1 MDKVKGIA
9 IIIIAIVSVIVT
21 VLVAN
26 VLLDTTGKVN
36 QGNYRIS
43 DVIVRSSADVKEVQ
57 DENVELT
64 KLSDMIFDITQ
75 TNQISILIDPN
86 IKANNIRIENLT
98 VSDPILRGKMEIYQ
112 NEDKKYDITPELKS
126 IELDLEQ
133 ENEKYVLNL
142 YINNKDVLT
151 GQRVAENV
159 ETIQYDATMFK
170 TLGIDIS
177 SLKFNV
183 SFDLLITDEAGNTV
197 KTTIALNMPTE
208 ETVEKGMSIL
218 KQDTSDYILLL
229 FKDNY

>member
-86 IKANNIRIENLT
+86 VKANNIRIENLT

-177 SLKFNV
+177 SLKFNI

-197 KTTIALNMPTE
+197 KTTIALNMPTD

-218 KQDTSDYILLL
+218 KQDTSDYI
-229 FKDNY
+229 FTII

>member
-86 IKANNIRIENLT
+86 VKANNIRIENLM

-177 SLKFNV
+177 SLKFNI
-183 SFDLLITDEAGNTV
+183 SFDLLITDEAGNIV

-218 KQDTSDYILLL
+218 KQDTSDYI
-229 FKDNY
+229 FTII

>member
-64 KLSDMIFDITQ
+64 KLSDMIFDITL
-75 TNQISILIDPN
+75 TTQISILIDPN

-197 KTTIALNMPTE
+197 KTTIALNMPTD

-218 KQDTSDYILLL
+218 KQDTSDYI
-229 FKDNY
+229 FTII

>member
-86 IKANNIRIENLT
+86 VKANNIRIENLM

-177 SLKFNV
+177 SLKFNI

-197 KTTIALNMPTE
+197 KTTIALNMPTD

-218 KQDTSDYILLL
+218 KQDTSDYI
-229 FKDNY
+229 FTII

>member
-86 IKANNIRIENLT
+86 VKANNIRIENLM

-183 SFDLLITDEAGNTV
+183 SFDLLITDEAGNIV

-218 KQDTSDYILLL
+218 KQDTSNYI
-229 FKDNY
+229 FTII

>member
-86 IKANNIRIENLT
+86 VKANNIRIENLT

-112 NEDKKYDITPELKS
+112 NEDKKYDITSELKS

-183 SFDLLITDEAGNTV
+183 SFDLLITDEAGNIV

-218 KQDTSDYILLL
+218 KQDTSDYI
-229 FKDNY
+229 FTII

>member
-86 IKANNIRIENLT
+86 VKANNIKIENLM

-218 KQDTSDYILLL
+218 KQDTSDYI
-229 FKDNY
+229 FTII

>member
-86 IKANNIRIENLT
+86 VKANNIRIENLT

-183 SFDLLITDEAGNTV
+183 SFDLLITDEAGNIV

-218 KQDTSDYILLL
+218 KQDTSDYI
-229 FKDNY
+229 FTII

>member
-86 IKANNIRIENLT
+86 VKANNIKIENLM

-197 KTTIALNMPTE
+197 KTTIALNMPTD

-218 KQDTSDYILLL
+218 KQDTSDYI
-229 FKDNY
+229 FTII

>member
-1 MDKVKGIA
+1 
-9 IIIIAIVSVIVT
+9 
-21 VLVAN
+21 
-26 VLLDTTGKVN
+26 
-36 QGNYRIS
+36 
-43 DVIVRSSADVKEVQ
+43 
-57 DENVELT
+57 
-64 KLSDMIFDITQ
+64 
-75 TNQISILIDPN
+75 
-86 IKANNIRIENLT
+86 
-98 VSDPILRGKMEIYQ
+98 MEIYQ

-126 IELDLEQ
+126 IELDLEH
-133 ENEKYVLNL
+133 ETEKYVLNL

-218 KQDTSDYILLL
+218 KQDTSDYI
-229 FKDNY
+229 FTII

>member
-86 IKANNIRIENLT
+86 VKANNIRIENLM

-218 KQDTSDYILLL
+218 KQDTSDYI
-229 FKDNY
+229 FTII

>member
-112 NEDKKYDITPELKS
+112 NEDKKYDITSELKS

-183 SFDLLITDEAGNTV
+183 SFDLLITDEAGNIV

-218 KQDTSDYILLL
+218 KQDTSDYI
-229 FKDNY
+229 FTII

>member
-86 IKANNIRIENLT
+86 VKANNIRIENLM

-112 NEDKKYDITPELKS
+112 NEDKKYDITSELKS

-183 SFDLLITDEAGNTV
+183 SFDLLITDEAGNIV

-218 KQDTSDYILLL
+218 KQDTSDYI
-229 FKDNY
+229 FTII